1 MSNFKKIGVLT
12 FLIGGLIFVAGCG
25 KANTSTTNSR
35 QKERGNFQRGQNAS
49 STQNFPMMSGVAAT
63 TTDLV
68 VGKMITVMGTT
79 NSDGS
84 VNATRIMIGEMLRDP
99 NMGTSTPNVAPPI
112 NGSSVGAEN
121 IPPSGERGER
131 PEGVPQFNRAGGGQM
146 GQGKSVTRV
155 TGEIISRDDAS
166 LIVKMKDG
174 GSKIIFYSSKT
185 EIFIPQVNTS
195 TPSIVTSTAPV
206 EKI

>member
-1 MSNFKKIGVLT
+1 MSNFKKIGALT
-12 FLIGGLIFVAGCG
+12 FLIGGLVFVAGCG
-25 KANTSTTNSR
+25 KTNTNTVNS
-35 QKERGNFQRGQNAS
+35 ERKGNGNFQRGQNAS
-49 STQNFPMMSGVAAT
+49 STQNFPMMSGVTAT

-84 VNATRIMIGEMLRDP
+84 VNATRIMIGEMPRDP

-112 NGSSVGAEN
+112 NGSGVGAEN

-131 PEGVPQFNRAGGGQM
+131 PEGAPQFNRAGGGQM
-146 GQGKSVTRV
+146 GQGKSVARV

-166 LIVKMKDG
+166 LVVKMKDG

-185 EIFIPQVNTS
+185 EVFVPQVNTS
-195 TPSIVTSTAPV
+195 TPPIATSTASI